1 MQSAGVVADT
11 TKVRIFKQ
19 ITTIFPCQLL
29 VHVLLLILQRY
40 EFSSK
45 SQHGASTNATGSVVA
60 DTTKVRIFKQI
71 TTNSQNDNTL
81 KGCC

>member
-1 MQSAGVVADT
+1 M
-11 TKVRIFKQ
+11 
-19 ITTIFPCQLL
+19 
-29 VHVLLLILQRY
+29 LLLIPQRY

-71 TTNSQNDNTL
+71 TTGLIKRVNAGKLLLIPQRYEFSSKSQHSL
-81 KGCC
+81 KPLGMSFGCC